1 MSFGFSVGDMLHLIE
16 LAQKTRRSFIDAPAQ
31 FRQISEE
38 VRTLSNVLRDLE
50 DVIPERALPEALSE
64 SLRDHV
70 DVCTRLLEEIQAVL
84 LKYHALDGKNGKA
97 RKIWKRIRWEP
108 DDLKDM
114 RQRLTSNIVLLST
127 INDTL
132 NGHSLSKVQ
141 EGIDRLHDFNEDQEF
156 TTITAWLS
164 SLQNA
169 AQHNDVLTR
178 RHSGTGKWF
187 LTSQQYV
194 HWREST
200 RGTLFC
206 PGLPGGGKTVI
217 AASIIGDLLHRF
229 EPEDRVGVAF
239 VYCSY
244 KRQHEQSVEACMA
257 SLLKQLVHQ
266 LPKLPP
272 TIRSLYRRHKNNQT
286 RPSLDEIAQALQAV
300 IDSREQ
306 VYLVVDALDEY
317 SKTAGDLTSFLEGIF
332 QLQSERNAN
341 ILATSRPNIAG
352 IRRYFKNGME
362 LEISAREKDVRQV
375 LENAMPGMPSCISS
389 KPPLQKQVVDGIVKA
404 VDGMFLL
411 ARLHLDS
418 LRDKLRRK
426 EVLRALENLPT
437 GAEALNI
444 AYTEAIER
452 IDSQRPGCRDLAKS
466 VLTWISIARRPLTT
480 SELRHALA
488 VELDETELDEC
499 NLPELEDMLS
509 YCEGLVVVDEK
520 SNIISLVHYTTQEYL
535 DQVRHKW
542 LPDSHKEVALSSLA
556 YLSYDDFAV
565 GACERDS
572 AFEHRLHKHILLDYC
587 AKNWG
592 DHVRDAIEE
601 EVDKAALE
609 FLEDDRK
616 IASAVQVRMVAGYH
630 FQGCSAKVPVK
641 IGAVHIAAQFGL
653 TKIVS
658 QLLDGGAE
666 ADVKDD
672 FGRTPLSYAAE
683 YGHKDTVELLMRNAN
698 TDTDSTDEQGRTPL
712 SWAAGRRHVDI
723 LKALINCP
731 AVNVNSK
738 DSHSQSPLSW
748 AARMGA
754 ASAVRYLITRK
765 EVDKESRDGSGQTP
779 LSWAAYKGHLEI
791 TTMLAESPGVD
802 IDSKDDFSQTPLSW
816 AAHNGHIGVVAYL
829 LSTSRVSADTPD
841 ADNRTPLSWA
851 AHNGH
856 APVVRLLAS
865 RSDVNADKKDD
876 NGQSPLSWAAREGHI
891 DVVEFLM
898 TLDDVQIHAS
908 DRRGNTALKWAAWN
922 GYADIVLAL
931 EAKRQRGGAARRI
944 SLLKTEFETTAEHI
958 EDLSAPHVQRTV

>member
-64 SLRDHV
+64 SLGDHV

-84 LKYHALDGKNGKA
+84 LKYHSLDGKNGKT
-97 RKIWKRIRWEP
+97 RKTWRRIRWEP
-108 DDLKDM
+108 DDIKDM

-132 NGHSLSKVQ
+132 NGHSLVKVQ

-156 TTITAWLS
+156 TTITSWLS

-217 AASIIGDLLHRF
+217 AASVIDDLLHRF

-239 VYCSY
+239 IYCSY
-244 KRQHEQSVEACMA
+244 KRQHEQSVQDCMA
-257 SLLKQLVHQ
+257 SLLKQLVQQ
-266 LPKLPP
+266 LPKMPP

-286 RPSLDEIAQALQAV
+286 RPSLDEIVQALQAV

-306 VYLVVDALDEY
+306 VYMVVDALDEY
-317 SKTAGDLTSFLEGIF
+317 SKTAGDLTNFLNGIF
-332 QLQSERNAN
+332 QLQSGRNIN

-352 IRRYFKNGME
+352 VRRYLNNGME
-362 LEISAREKDVRQV
+362 LEISAREEDVRQV

-389 KPPLQKQVVDGIVKA
+389 KPALQKQVVEGIAKA

-437 GAEALNI
+437 GEEALNI
-444 AYTEAIER
+444 AYTEAIDR

-488 VELDETELDEC
+488 IEPDETELDEC

-509 YCEGLVVVDEK
+509 FCEGLVVADEK

-542 LPDSHKEVALSSLA
+542 LPNSHKEVALNSLA
-556 YLSYDDFAV
+556 YLSYDDFAA
-565 GACERDS
+565 GACESDS
-572 AFEHRLHKHILLDYC
+572 AFEHRLHKHVLLDYC

-592 DHVRDAIEE
+592 DHVRDAIDE
-601 EVDKAALE
+601 EVNEAALE
-609 FLEDDRK
+609 FLEDDRR

-630 FQGCSAKVPVK
+630 FQGYSAKVPVK

-658 QLLDGGAE
+658 QLLDDDAE

-672 FGRTPLSYAAE
+672 FGRTPLPYAAE
-683 YGHKDTVELLMRNAN
+683 YGHKDTVELLMKH
-698 TDTDSTDEQGRTPL
+698 TDTDTDFADEQGRTPL
-712 SWAAGRRHVDI
+712 SWAAGRGHVDV
-723 LKALINCP
+723 LKVLLNCP
-731 AVNVNSK
+731 AVSANSK

-754 ASAVRYLITRK
+754 ASAVRYLITRN
-765 EVDKESRDGSGQTP
+765 EVDKESRDRSGQTP
-779 LSWAAYKGHLEI
+779 LSWAAYNGHLEI
-791 TTMLAESPGVD
+791 TMMLAESPGVD

-856 APVVRLLAS
+856 ASVVRLLAS
-865 RSDVNADKKDD
+865 RSDVNADKKD
-876 NGQSPLSWAAREGHI
+876 NSGQSPLSWAAREGHI
-891 DVVEFLM
+891 DVVEFLT
-898 TLDDVQIHAS
+898 TLDDVQIHAA

-931 EAKRQRGGAARRI
+931 EAKRQRGSAERRI

-958 EDLSAPHVQRTV
+958 EDISAPHVQRIV

>member
-50 DVIPERALPEALSE
+50 DVVPERALPEALSE

-97 RKIWKRIRWEP
+97 RKMWKRIRWEP
-108 DDLKDM
+108 DDIKDM

-127 INDTL
+127 ISDSL
-132 NGHSLSKVQ
+132 NGHSLAKAQ
-141 EGIDRLHDFNEDQEF
+141 EGIDRLQDFNEDQEF
-156 TTITAWLS
+156 TTITTWLS

-194 HWREST
+194 QWREST

-217 AASIIGDLLHRF
+217 AASIIDDLLHRF
-229 EPEDRVGVAF
+229 DPEDRVGVAF

-257 SLLKQLVHQ
+257 SLLKQLVQQ
-266 LPKLPP
+266 LPKMPP
-272 TIRSLYRRHKNNQT
+272 TIRSLYRRHKNSQT
-286 RPSLDEIAQALQAV
+286 RPSLDEIVQALQAV

-317 SKTAGDLTSFLEGIF
+317 SKTAGDLTNFLNGIF
-332 QLQSERNAN
+332 QLQSERNVN

-352 IRRYFKNGME
+352 TRRYFNNGME
-362 LEISAREKDVRQV
+362 LEISAREEDVRQV

-389 KPPLQKQVVDGIVKA
+389 KPPLQKQVVEGIAKA

-426 EVLRALENLPT
+426 EVLKALENLPT

-488 VELDETELDEC
+488 IEPDETELDEC

-509 YCEGLVVVDEK
+509 FCEGLVVVDEK

-542 LPDSHKEVALSSLA
+542 LPNSHKEVALSSLA
-556 YLSYDDFAV
+556 YLSYDDFAA
-565 GACERDS
+565 GACESDS
-572 AFEHRLHKHILLDYC
+572 AFEHRLHKHVLLDYC

-592 DHVRDAIEE
+592 DHVRDAIDE
-601 EVDKAALE
+601 EVNEAALE
-609 FLEDDRK
+609 FLEDDQR

-630 FQGCSAKVPVK
+630 FQGYSAKVPVK

-658 QLLDGGAE
+658 QLLDSGAE

-683 YGHKDTVELLMRNAN
+683 YGHKDTVELLMKHAD

-712 SWAAGRRHVDI
+712 SWAAGRGHVDV
-723 LKALINCP
+723 LKTLLNCP
-731 AVNVNSK
+731 TVNVNSK

-754 ASAVRYLITRK
+754 VNAVRYLLTRN
-765 EVDKESRDGSGQTP
+765 EANKESRDRSGQTP

-865 RSDVNADKKDD
+865 RSDVNSDKKDD
-876 NGQSPLSWAAREGHI
+876 SGQSPLSWAAREGHI

-898 TLDDVQIHAS
+898 TLNDVQIHAA

-958 EDLSAPHVQRTV
+958 EDISAPHAQRTV